1 MMVRTLNQQD
11 KSICDKEY
19 YQVIED
25 ITLVDMDGDKGLI
38 FDPVKFAQVM
48 GGLFNE
54 CGE

>member
-1 MMVRTLNQQD
+1 MR
-11 KSICDKEY
+11 KSITDKGFRI

-38 FDPVKFAQVM
+38 FDPVKFAQVI

>member
-1 MMVRTLNQQD
+1 MT
-11 KSICDKEY
+11 KSITDKWFRI

-38 FDPVKFAQVM
+38 FDPVKFGQVM